1 MRGTLHIFFK
11 DIAFAQFISYY
22 KIQIGLVK
30 YPKGFRNMLVYTAAD
45 IKQIYKL
52 TQKQID
58 DLDKGSVIKPSIR
71 PAQGKGS
78 QRLYSFEDLLAF
90 RFIKQLLDAHWSMKI
105 IKTAIQNLRTI
116 LPDKD
121 PLRDFVLLSINGSI
135 IGRCATEQGQ
145 SLLIDALTQG
155 QLVMPII
162 LSEIRE
168 KVIQDVQLLDSTEIR
183 V

>member
-1 MRGTLHIFFK
+1 MH
-11 DIAFAQFISYY
+11 
-22 KIQIGLVK
+22 
-30 YPKGFRNMLVYTAAD
+30 VYTAAD

-58 DLDKGSVIKPSIR
+58 DLDKSNVIKPSIR

-90 RFIKQLLDAHWSMKI
+90 RFIQQLLNAHWSMKT
-105 IKTAIQNLRTI
+105 IKSAIQNLRAI

-121 PLRDFVLLSINGSI
+121 PLHDFVLLSINGSI
-135 IGRCATEQGQ
+135 IARCATEQGQ
-145 SLLIDALTQG
+145 SLLIDALSHG

-162 LSEIRE
+162 LSEIRG
-168 KVIQDVQLLDSTEIR
+168 KVIEDVQLIYPSQSH

>member
-1 MRGTLHIFFK
+1 MH
-11 DIAFAQFISYY
+11 
-22 KIQIGLVK
+22 
-30 YPKGFRNMLVYTAAD
+30 VYTAAD

-58 DLDKGSVIKPSIR
+58 DLDKSNVIKPSVR

-90 RFIKQLLDAHWSMKI
+90 RFIKQLFDARWSMKT
-105 IKTAIQNLRTI
+105 IKAAVQNLRTV

-135 IGRCATEQGQ
+135 IGRCTTEQGQ
-145 SLLIDALTQG
+145 SLLVDALSQG

-168 KVIQDVQLLDSTEIR
+168 KAMQDVQLLDSPE
-183 V
+183 VHV

>member
-1 MRGTLHIFFK
+1 M
-11 DIAFAQFISYY
+11 Q
-22 KIQIGLVK
+22 
-30 YPKGFRNMLVYTAAD
+30 VYTAAD

-58 DLDKGSVIKPSIR
+58 DLDKSYVIKPSIR

-90 RFIKQLLDAHWSMKI
+90 RFIKQLLDAYWSMKT
-105 IKTAIQNLRTI
+105 IKTAIQNLRAV

-121 PLRDFVLLSINGSI
+121 PLQDFVLLSVNGSI
-135 IGRCATEQGQ
+135 IARCATEQGQ
-145 SLLIDALTQG
+145 SVLIDALSQG

-168 KVIQDVQLLDSTEIR
+168 KVIEDVQLLYPFQTHA
-183 V
+183 

>member
-1 MRGTLHIFFK
+1 
-11 DIAFAQFISYY
+11 
-22 KIQIGLVK
+22 
-30 YPKGFRNMLVYTAAD
+30 MLVYTAAD

-58 DLDKGSVIKPSIR
+58 DLDKSNVIKPSIR
-71 PAQGKGS
+71 PAKGKGS

-105 IKTAIQNLRTI
+105 IKTAIQNLHAI

-121 PLRDFVLLSINGSI
+121 PLHDFVLLSINGSI
-135 IGRCATEQGQ
+135 IARCATEQGQ
-145 SLLIDALTQG
+145 SLLIDTLSHG

-162 LSEIRE
+162 LSEIRG
-168 KVIQDVQLLDSTEIR
+168 KVIKDVQSLYPSQTN

>member
-1 MRGTLHIFFK
+1 MKYL
-11 DIAFAQFISYY
+11 Q
-22 KIQIGLVK
+22 GLQS
-30 YPKGFRNMLVYTAAD
+30 MQVYTAAD

-58 DLDKGSVIKPSIR
+58 DLDKSHVIKPSIR

-90 RFIKQLLDAHWSMKI
+90 RFIKQLLDARWSLKT
-105 IKTAIQNLRTI
+105 IKTAIQNLRTV

-121 PLRDFVLLSINGSI
+121 PLQDFVLLSINGSI
-135 IGRCATEQGQ
+135 IARCAIERGQ
-145 SLLIDALTQG
+145 PVLIDALTQG

-168 KVIQDVQLLDSTEIR
+168 KVIEDVQILYPSQTYA
-183 V
+183 

>member
-1 MRGTLHIFFK
+1 MH
-11 DIAFAQFISYY
+11 
-22 KIQIGLVK
+22 
-30 YPKGFRNMLVYTAAD
+30 VYTAAD

-58 DLDKGSVIKPSIR
+58 DLDKSNVIKPGIR

-90 RFIKQLLDAHWSMKI
+90 HFIKQLLDAHWSIKI
-105 IKTAIQNLRTI
+105 IKTAIQNLRAI

-121 PLRDFVLLSINGSI
+121 PLRDFVLLSVNGSI
-135 IGRCATEQGQ
+135 IARCAIEQGQ
-145 SLLIDALTQG
+145 SVLIDALSHG

-162 LSEIRE
+162 LSEIRG
-168 KVIQDVQLLDSTEIR
+168 KVIEDVHLHYPSHSTLSNTPLS
-183 V
+183 

>member
-1 MRGTLHIFFK
+1 MH
-11 DIAFAQFISYY
+11 
-22 KIQIGLVK
+22 
-30 YPKGFRNMLVYTAAD
+30 VYTAAD

-58 DLDKGSVIKPSIR
+58 DLDKSNVIKPSIR

-90 RFIKQLLDAHWSMKI
+90 RFIKQLLDTHWSMKI

-121 PLRDFVLLSINGSI
+121 PLREFVLLSINGSI
-135 IGRCATEQGQ
+135 IGRGATEQGQ
-145 SLLIDALTQG
+145 SLRIDATPQG
-155 QLVMPII
+155 HLVMRMI
-162 LSEIRE
+162 
-168 KVIQDVQLLDSTEIR
+168 VTE
-183 V
+183 

>member
-1 MRGTLHIFFK
+1 MH
-11 DIAFAQFISYY
+11 
-22 KIQIGLVK
+22 
-30 YPKGFRNMLVYTAAD
+30 VYTAAD

-58 DLDKGSVIKPSIR
+58 DLDKSNVIKPSVR

-90 RFIKQLLDAHWSMKI
+90 RFIKQLFDARWSMKT
-105 IKTAIQNLRTI
+105 IKAAVQNLRTV
-116 LPDKD
+116 LPAKD
-121 PLRDFVLLSINGSI
+121 PLPDFCLLSINGSI
-135 IGRCATEQGQ
+135 IGRCTTEQGQ
-145 SLLIDALTQG
+145 SLLVDALSQG

-168 KVIQDVQLLDSTEIR
+168 KAMQDVQLLDSPE
-183 V
+183 VHV

>member
-1 MRGTLHIFFK
+1 MM
-11 DIAFAQFISYY
+11 Q
-22 KIQIGLVK
+22 
-30 YPKGFRNMLVYTAAD
+30 VYTAAD
-45 IKQIYKL
+45 IKRIYKL

-58 DLDKGSVIKPSIR
+58 DLDRSNIIKPSIR

-90 RFIKQLLDAHWSMKI
+90 RFIKQLLDARWSMRI
-105 IKTAIQNLRTI
+105 IKAAIQNLRTI

-121 PLRDFVLLSINGSI
+121 PLRDFVLLSVNGSI
-135 IGRCATEQGQ
+135 IARCTIEQGQ
-145 SLLIDALTQG
+145 SLLIDALSQG
-155 QLVMPII
+155 QLVLPII

-168 KVIQDVQLLDSTEIR
+168 KAMQDVQLLDSPPIQ

>member
-1 MRGTLHIFFK
+1 M
-11 DIAFAQFISYY
+11 Q
-22 KIQIGLVK
+22 
-30 YPKGFRNMLVYTAAD
+30 VYTAAD

-58 DLDKGSVIKPSIR
+58 DLDKSHVIKPSIR

-90 RFIKQLLDAHWSMKI
+90 RFIKQLLDANWSMKT
-105 IKTAIQNLRTI
+105 IKTAIQNLRTV
-116 LPDKD
+116 LPDKN
-121 PLRDFVLLSINGSI
+121 PLQDFVLLSVNGSI
-135 IGRCATEQGQ
+135 IARCTTVQGQ
-145 SLLIDALTQG
+145 SVLIDALSRG

-168 KVIQDVQLLDSTEIR
+168 KVIEDVQLLYLSRTHS
-183 V
+183 

>member
-1 MRGTLHIFFK
+1 
-11 DIAFAQFISYY
+11 
-22 KIQIGLVK
+22 
-30 YPKGFRNMLVYTAAD
+30 MLVYTAAD

-52 TQKQID
+52 SQKQID
-58 DLDKGSVIKPSIR
+58 DLDKSNDIKPSIR

-90 RFIKQLLDAHWSMKI
+90 RFIKQLLDAHWSIKT
-105 IKTAIQNLRTI
+105 IKTAIQNLRSI

-121 PLRDFVLLSINGSI
+121 PLHDFVLLSINGSI
-135 IGRCATEQGQ
+135 IARCATEQGQ
-145 SLLIDALTQG
+145 SLLIDALSRG

-162 LSEIRE
+162 LSEIRG
-168 KVIQDVQLLDSTEIR
+168 KVIEDVRLLYPSQSH

>member
-1 MRGTLHIFFK
+1 
-11 DIAFAQFISYY
+11 
-22 KIQIGLVK
+22 
-30 YPKGFRNMLVYTAAD
+30 MLVYTAAD

-52 TQKQID
+52 SQKQID
-58 DLDKGSVIKPSIR
+58 DLDKSNVIKPSIR

-90 RFIKQLLDAHWSMKI
+90 RFIKQLLDASWSMKT
-105 IKTAIQNLRTI
+105 IKTAIQNLRAI

-121 PLRDFVLLSINGSI
+121 PLHDFVLLSINGSI
-135 IGRCATEQGQ
+135 VARCATEQGQ
-145 SLLIDALTQG
+145 SLLIDALSRG

-162 LSEIRE
+162 LSEIRG
-168 KVIQDVQLLDSTEIR
+168 KVIEDVQLHYPSQSN

>member
-1 MRGTLHIFFK
+1 MH
-11 DIAFAQFISYY
+11 
-22 KIQIGLVK
+22 
-30 YPKGFRNMLVYTAAD
+30 VYTAAD

-58 DLDKGSVIKPSIR
+58 DLDKSNVIKPGIR
-71 PAQGKGS
+71 PARGKGS

-90 RFIKQLLDAHWSMKI
+90 RFIKQLLDARWSMKT
-105 IKTAIQNLRTI
+105 IKIAIQNLRTI

-121 PLRDFVLLSINGSI
+121 PLHDFVLLSINGSI
-135 IGRCATEQGQ
+135 IAHCATEQGQ
-145 SLLIDALTQG
+145 SLLIDALSRG

-162 LSEIRE
+162 LSEIRG
-168 KVIQDVQLLDSTEIR
+168 KVIEDVQVLQPSKTN

>member
-1 MRGTLHIFFK
+1 MH
-11 DIAFAQFISYY
+11 
-22 KIQIGLVK
+22 
-30 YPKGFRNMLVYTAAD
+30 VYTAAD

-58 DLDKGSVIKPSIR
+58 DLDKSNVIKPSIR

-90 RFIKQLLDAHWSMKI
+90 RFIKQLLDAHWSMKTV
-105 IKTAIQNLRTI
+105 KTAIQNLRAI

-121 PLRDFVLLSINGSI
+121 PLHDFVLLSINGSI
-135 IGRCATEQGQ
+135 IARCATEEGQ
-145 SLLIDALTQG
+145 SLLIDALSRG

-162 LSEIRE
+162 LSEIRG
-168 KVIQDVQLLDSTEIR
+168 KVIEDVQLLQPSQTNT
-183 V
+183 

>member
-1 MRGTLHIFFK
+1 M
-11 DIAFAQFISYY
+11 D
-22 KIQIGLVK
+22 
-30 YPKGFRNMLVYTAAD
+30 VYTASD
-45 IKQIYKL
+45 IKQIYGL

-58 DLDKGSVIKPSIR
+58 DLDKNDVIKPSVR
-71 PAQGKGS
+71 SAQGKGS

-90 RFIKQLLDAHWSMKI
+90 RFIKQLRDAYWSMRI
-105 IKTAIQNLRTI
+105 IKSAIQNLRSI

-135 IGRCATEQGQ
+135 IARCPTEQGQ
-145 SLLIDALTQG
+145 TVLIDALSQG

-168 KVIQDVQLLDSTEIR
+168 KVVEDVQVLQSIQPSL
-183 V
+183 

>member
-1 MRGTLHIFFK
+1 MH
-11 DIAFAQFISYY
+11 
-22 KIQIGLVK
+22 
-30 YPKGFRNMLVYTAAD
+30 VYTAAD

-58 DLDKGSVIKPSIR
+58 DLDRSNIIKPSIR

-90 RFIKQLLDAHWSMKI
+90 RFIKQLRDAHWSMRI
-105 IKTAIQNLRTI
+105 IKTAIANLRTI

-168 KVIQDVQLLDSTEIR
+168 KVIEDVQRLYPSQTH

>member
-1 MRGTLHIFFK
+1 MH
-11 DIAFAQFISYY
+11 
-22 KIQIGLVK
+22 
-30 YPKGFRNMLVYTAAD
+30 VYTAAD

-58 DLDKGSVIKPSIR
+58 DLDKSNVIKPSVR

-90 RFIKQLLDAHWSMKI
+90 RFIKQLLDARWSMKT
-105 IKTAIQNLRTI
+105 IKAAVQNLRTV

-135 IGRCATEQGQ
+135 IGRCTTEQGQ
-145 SLLIDALTQG
+145 SLLVDALSQG

-168 KVIQDVQLLDSTEIR
+168 KVIRDVQLLDSPE
-183 V
+183 VHV

>member
-1 MRGTLHIFFK
+1 M
-11 DIAFAQFISYY
+11 D
-22 KIQIGLVK
+22 
-30 YPKGFRNMLVYTAAD
+30 VYTTAD

-58 DLDKGSVIKPSIR
+58 DLDKSNVIKPSIR
-71 PAQGKGS
+71 SARGKGS
-78 QRLYSFEDLLAF
+78 QRIYSFEDLLAF

-105 IKTAIQNLRTI
+105 IKTAIKNLRTI

-121 PLRDFVLLSINGSI
+121 PLRDFVLLSISGSI
-135 IGRCATEQGQ
+135 IGRCAAEQGQ
-145 SLLIDALTQG
+145 SLLIDALTHG

-168 KVIQDVQLLDSTEIR
+168 KVIQDVQLLDSTQIS

>member
-1 MRGTLHIFFK
+1 MK
-11 DIAFAQFISYY
+11 
-22 KIQIGLVK
+22 
-30 YPKGFRNMLVYTAAD
+30 VYTASD
-45 IKQIYKL
+45 IKRIYNF

-58 DLDKGSVIKPSIR
+58 DLDKSDIIKPGIR

-78 QRLYSFEDLLAF
+78 QRLYSFENLLAF
-90 RFIKQLLDAHWSMKI
+90 RFIKQLRDAHWSMRN
-105 IKTAIQNLRTI
+105 IKMAIQNLRSI

-121 PLRDFVLLSINGSI
+121 PLQDFVLLSINGSI
-135 IGRCATEQGQ
+135 IARCPTEQGQ
-145 SLLIDALTQG
+145 SVLIDALSQG

-168 KVIQDVQLLDSTEIR
+168 KVIQDVQLLDSTQMR

>member
-1 MRGTLHIFFK
+1 MH
-11 DIAFAQFISYY
+11 
-22 KIQIGLVK
+22 
-30 YPKGFRNMLVYTAAD
+30 VYTAAD

-58 DLDKGSVIKPSIR
+58 DLDKSNVIKPSIR

-90 RFIKQLLDAHWSMKI
+90 RFIKQLLDARWSMKT

-121 PLRDFVLLSINGSI
+121 PLHDFVLLSINGSI
-135 IGRCATEQGQ
+135 IARCATEQGQ
-145 SLLIDALTQG
+145 SLLIDALSRG

-162 LSEIRE
+162 LSEIRG
-168 KVIQDVQLLDSTEIR
+168 KVIEDVQLLQPSKTN

>member
-1 MRGTLHIFFK
+1 MM
-11 DIAFAQFISYY
+11 Q
-22 KIQIGLVK
+22 
-30 YPKGFRNMLVYTAAD
+30 VYTAAD
-45 IKQIYKL
+45 IKRIYKL

-58 DLDKGSVIKPSIR
+58 DLDRSNIIKPGIR

-90 RFIKQLLDAHWSMKI
+90 RFIKQLLDARWSMRI
-105 IKTAIQNLRTI
+105 IKAAIQNLRTI

-121 PLRDFVLLSINGSI
+121 PLRDFVLLSVNGSI
-135 IGRCATEQGQ
+135 IARCTIEQAQ
-145 SLLIDALTQG
+145 SLLIDALSQG
-155 QLVMPII
+155 QLVLPII

-168 KVIQDVQLLDSTEIR
+168 KAMQDVQLLDSPPIQ

>member
-1 MRGTLHIFFK
+1 MH
-11 DIAFAQFISYY
+11 
-22 KIQIGLVK
+22 
-30 YPKGFRNMLVYTAAD
+30 VYTAAD

-58 DLDKGSVIKPSIR
+58 DLDKSNVIKPSIR

-145 SLLIDALTQG
+145 SLLIDALSQG

-168 KVIQDVQLLDSTEIR
+168 KVIQDVQLLDSSQIR

>member
-1 MRGTLHIFFK
+1 
-11 DIAFAQFISYY
+11 
-22 KIQIGLVK
+22 VK
-30 YPKGFRNMLVYTAAD
+30 YLQGLQSMQVYTAAD

-52 TQKQID
+52 TQKQRD
-58 DLDKGSVIKPSIR
+58 DLDKSHVIKPSIR

-90 RFIKQLLDAHWSMKI
+90 RFIKQLLDARWSMKT
-105 IKTAIQNLRTI
+105 IKTAIQNLRTV

-121 PLRDFVLLSINGSI
+121 PLQDFVLLSINGSI
-135 IGRCATEQGQ
+135 IARCAIEHGQ
-145 SLLIDALTQG
+145 PVLIDALTQG

-168 KVIQDVQLLDSTEIR
+168 KAIEDVQLLYPSQTYA
-183 V
+183 

>member
-1 MRGTLHIFFK
+1 
-11 DIAFAQFISYY
+11 
-22 KIQIGLVK
+22 
-30 YPKGFRNMLVYTAAD
+30 MLVYTAAD

-52 TQKQID
+52 SQKQID
-58 DLDKGSVIKPSIR
+58 DLDKSNVIKPSIR

-90 RFIKQLLDAHWSMKI
+90 RFIKQLLDAHWSIKT
-105 IKTAIQNLRTI
+105 IKTAIQNLRSI

-121 PLRDFVLLSINGSI
+121 PLHDFVLLSINGSI
-135 IGRCATEQGQ
+135 IARCATEQGQ
-145 SLLIDALTQG
+145 SLLIDALSRG

-162 LSEIRE
+162 LSEIRG
-168 KVIQDVQLLDSTEIR
+168 KVIKDVQLLYPSQTN

>member
-1 MRGTLHIFFK
+1 M
-11 DIAFAQFISYY
+11 Q
-22 KIQIGLVK
+22 
-30 YPKGFRNMLVYTAAD
+30 VYTVSD

-58 DLDKGSVIKPSIR
+58 DLDKSNVIKPSIR

-90 RFIKQLLDAHWSMKI
+90 RFIKQLLDAHWSMKT
-105 IKTAIQNLRTI
+105 IKTAIHNLRTV
-116 LPDKD
+116 LPDKN
-121 PLRDFVLLSINGSI
+121 PLQDFVLLSINGTI
-135 IGRCATEQGQ
+135 IARCAVENGQ
-145 SLLIDALTQG
+145 PILIDALSQG

-168 KVIQDVQLLDSTEIR
+168 KVIEDVQLLYPSQTYG
-183 V
+183 